1 MTPDFV
7 PPPLSSRPAVVA
19 YTVLCLTALMAM
31 VLALTE
37 NDHELI
43 GILLVAGIAA
53 LGVMARWRAAPLL
66 LLLGLAVLELYHRAT
81 WSLYSRAADW
91 QETGF
96 TDAVLCA
103 AVLAYSAGQYRLVA
117 LSHSVFPID
126 ARRPPAA
133 NARNGR
139 RPPPF
144 DPRQRRS
151 PHLPQP
157 WEAPWLAIM
166 AAGWALAVSLFWLV
180 LSVIPAPIDMASG
193 EWRGVLLIF
202 VVGLTTAVLGGAAAY
217 LNWFTATPTEHLLF
231 LQDQAWRETRREQN
245 QINRWLTWARLRR
258 QRRKE
263 KK

>member
-1 MTPDFV
+1 MTPDPA
-7 PPPLSSRPAVVA
+7 PPPLSSQPAVVA
-19 YTVLCLTALMAM
+19 YTILCLTALMGM
-31 VLALTE
+31 VLALME

-43 GILLVAGIAA
+43 GILLLTGVAA
-53 LGVMARWRAAPLL
+53 LGVMARWRAAPPL

-81 WSLYSRAADW
+81 WSHYSRAVDW
-91 QETGF
+91 QDTGF
-96 TDAVLCA
+96 IDAVLCA
-103 AVLAYSAGQYRLVA
+103 AVLAYSVGQYRLLA
-117 LSHSVFPID
+117 LTHSVFPID

-144 DPRQRRS
+144 DSRQQRS

-157 WEAPWLAIM
+157 WETPWLAIT
-166 AAGWALAVSLFWLV
+166 AAGWAVAVSLFWLV
-180 LSVIPAPIDMASG
+180 LSAIPAPIDMASG

-202 VVGLTTAVLGGAAAY
+202 VVGLTTAILGGAAAY

-245 QINRWLTWARLRR
+245 QINRWLTWARLRG